1 MIQNFARSRKLFVL
15 AARGIKA
22 MRRRIAL
29 QSTACEIRH
38 RLLPFCGSFRSAHAS
53 SRRFSALVGYL
64 DSAGDVPASLL
75 RAGCAIVQKNGGY
88 GKFQTNR

>member
-15 AARGIKA
+15 TARGIKA

-29 QSTACEIRH
+29 QSTACEIRY
-38 RLLPFCGSFRSAHAS
+38 RLAPFCGSLGSVHAS
-53 SRRFSALVGYL
+53 SRRFSALAGYV

-75 RAGCAIVQKNGGY
+75 RAGGAVVQTNARY
-88 GKFQTNR
+88 SKFQTNK

>member
-15 AARGIKA
+15 ATRGIRV

-29 QSTACEIRH
+29 QGTAYEIRH

-53 SRRFSALVGYL
+53 SRRFSALVAYL
-64 DSAGDVPASLL
+64 DSAGDVPASLF
-75 RAGCAIVQKNGGY
+75 RAGCAIVKKNRRY
-88 GKFQTNR
+88 SKFQTNR